1 MVEETT
7 DAVELTADFL
17 DCSGGADAPPRRD
30 VADVNVVC
38 ILPGGCDGTTVER
51 GDLVTLPAGTRPPV
65 VLPLAAMT
73 LIVVNNRQV
82 RFHVMIRFLYDVNA
96 KRNCVVIED
105 EDSKS
110 NPHTFRK
117 FHDGC
122 IDADREAIKNPSAV
136 SHNNKGGREYQIK
149 MVADGF
155 PRGVESCSCSGTNL
169 EHTLGNVHR
178 TRAAVFHSTR
188 FIKNTFCAKV
198 FHSTTTSST
207 IFFFCSKV
215 KRELAN
221 SPAENT
227 FYPSASERELAA
239 ATSSSCLNGT
249 LFSWP
254 DPRKQLL
261 VGNTARS

>member
-1 MVEETT
+1 
-7 DAVELTADFL
+7 
-17 DCSGGADAPPRRD
+17 
-30 VADVNVVC
+30 
-38 ILPGGCDGTTVER
+38 
-51 GDLVTLPAGTRPPV
+51 
-65 VLPLAAMT
+65 
-73 LIVVNNRQV
+73 
-82 RFHVMIRFLYDVNA
+82 
-96 KRNCVVIED
+96 
-105 EDSKS
+105 
-110 NPHTFRK
+110 
-117 FHDGC
+117 
-122 IDADREAIKNPSAV
+122 
-136 SHNNKGGREYQIK
+136 

-207 IFFFCSKV
+207 IFFFFCSQV

-254 DPRKQLL
+254 DPRKHYWWGIPHEAEQPPALAHGQTTKMMCAAFPILL
-261 VGNTARS
+261 NWHDG